1 MNARRPP
8 IADKVSNYRINN
20 EIRAKDVRL
29 VGDEE
34 GQKVVSLEEALQ
46 LASDRGL
53 DLVEISPNQD
63 PPVVKITD
71 YSKFKFEQIKKTKEA
86 KKKQKIINVKEV
98 KLRPNIDSHDFDHK
112 IKNARSFLEKGDKVK
127 FTLMF
132 RGREM
137 MHSEL
142 GFAVMTRVQEALEDI
157 AAADRSPQQEGRNIT
172 MIMTSKPSSTAKKQD

>member
-1 MNARRPP
+1 MKIRRPP
-8 IADKVSNYRINN
+8 IAEKVANYRIND
-20 EIRAKDVRL
+20 EIRADNVRL

-34 GQKVVSLEEALQ
+34 GQKVVSLQDALA
-46 LASDRGL
+46 LALDRGL

-71 YSKFKFEQIKKTKEA
+71 YSKFRFEQIKKSKEA

-98 KLRPNIDSHDFDHK
+98 KFRPNIDSNDFNHK
-112 IKNARSFLEKGDKVK
+112 IRNARGFLEKGDKVK

-142 GFAVMTRVQEALEDI
+142 GFAVMTRVQDALEDI
-157 AAADRSPQQEGRNIT
+157 AVADKSPQQEGRNIT
-172 MIMTSKPSSTAKKQD
+172 MIMTSKISSGAKK